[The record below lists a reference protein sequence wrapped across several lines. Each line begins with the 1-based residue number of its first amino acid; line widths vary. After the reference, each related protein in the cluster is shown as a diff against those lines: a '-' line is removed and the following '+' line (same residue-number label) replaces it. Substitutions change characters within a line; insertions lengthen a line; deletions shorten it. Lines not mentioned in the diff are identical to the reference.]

1 MLRIAAQYLLMRA
14 KNEVQMMEKRL
25 EKQKFRILGKRIID
39 FRKEKRKGKGRDV
52 EEANY
57 SVKNLSEGS
66 YPDYFRIFALR
77 SIKTCTQITLCQSHR
92 RPTG

>member
-39 FRKEKRKGKGRDV
+39 FRKEKRKGKGRT
-52 EEANY
+52 EM
-57 SVKNLSEGS
+57 
-66 YPDYFRIFALR
+66 
-77 SIKTCTQITLCQSHR
+77 
-92 RPTG
+92 